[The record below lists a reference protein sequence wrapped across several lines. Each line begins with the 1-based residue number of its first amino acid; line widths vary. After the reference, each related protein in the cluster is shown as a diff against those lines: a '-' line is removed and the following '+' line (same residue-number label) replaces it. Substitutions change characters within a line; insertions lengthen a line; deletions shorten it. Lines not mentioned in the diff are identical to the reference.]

1 MTADTAADPGMP
13 TVVDDPSLEPDGSAS
28 PGGQRIERSTRDLV
42 ASVAT
47 VVAFGVIF
55 VIYSI
60 WLGGEFLDV
69 QGRMFDISRSVPQ
82 MILSL
87 GLVVCLSCH
96 QFDLSVASL
105 ATLSTFLTLG
115 LYLRNEWPMG
125 VAIAVSLLVG
135 AAAGLVNGLLVTK
148 LKLNAFIA
156 TLGTGGIY
164 GGLTVVY
171 SKGSIVGPNGQ
182 TQKLPKWF
190 SGSGSFGDFQTKVP
204 YALGVALIVALVFA
218 MLLSF
223 DQRFPAQPGRSTP
236 RRLVLAAVGAA
247 LLAACL
253 ATGVVRQM
261 SWTIFTLGILA
272 IIVWVLMKYTVI
284 GQSIYAVGGSVR
296 AAMFAGIR
304 TDGIT
309 LFAFVVS
316 GLLAAVAGVVLAAS
330 QGSAAPGIAEPLLL
344 PAYAA
349 VFLSTVLVSRGRF
362 HVWGTI
368 GGGIALV
375 YVSSGL
381 IEGGVPFTWTQV
393 INGVVLVMAVSLSTY
408 LRRSRA

>member
-1 MTADTAADPGMP
+1 
-13 TVVDDPSLEPDGSAS
+13 
-28 PGGQRIERSTRDLV
+28 
-42 ASVAT
+42 
-47 VVAFGVIF
+47 
-55 VIYSI
+55 
-60 WLGGEFLDV
+60 
-69 QGRMFDISRSVPQ
+69 
-82 MILSL
+82 
-87 GLVVCLSCH
+87 
-96 QFDLSVASL
+96 
-105 ATLSTFLTLG
+105 
-115 LYLRNEWPMG
+115 
-125 VAIAVSLLVG
+125 
-135 AAAGLVNGLLVTK
+135 
-148 LKLNAFIA
+148 
-156 TLGTGGIY
+156 
-164 GGLTVVY
+164 
-171 SKGSIVGPNGQ
+171 
-182 TQKLPKWF
+182 
-190 SGSGSFGDFQTKVP
+190 
-204 YALGVALIVALVFA
+204 
-218 MLLSF
+218 MLL
-223 DQRFPAQPGRSTP
+223 
-236 RRLVLAAVGAA
+236 AVGAV

-253 ATGVVRQM
+253 GTGVVRQM
-261 SWTIFTLGILA
+261 SWTIFTLGVLA

-330 QGSAAPGIAEPLLL
+330 QGSAAPGIADPLLL

-362 HVWGTI
+362 HVWGTV

-393 INGVVLVMAVSLSTY
+393 INGVVLVLAVSLSTY